1 VLGIDENE
9 HQEYQEAERI
19 NDDQEPIDG
28 DHVVL
33 EEADNPSSSVQKSLT
48 VKLESPKKHK
58 SKKEKK
64 KKKPKKEK
72 KSKKEKKKKKKSKKK
87 NEEKEEKS
95 QSGNAHRSSFSGKL

>member
-1 VLGIDENE
+1 MLGIDENE

-64 KKKPKKEK
+64 KKK
-72 KSKKEKKKKKKSKKK
+72 SKKEKKKKKKSKKK